1 LPTAERLPKRWRKM
15 AVPKGVILLGDV
27 AARTDSSP
35 SSAGFARGAGDG
47 GQIGS

>member
-1 LPTAERLPKRWRKM
+1 M
-15 AVPKGVILLGDV
+15 KGVILLGDV
-27 AARTDSSP
+27 PARTDSPP